1 MVVVDKENFM
11 GGTGIAH
18 FEHIMSAQ
26 EMHGMNH
33 VHNGDGEDYFVLSGV
48 ATLDDNH
55 ERTLYLKPGEH
66 YFTPSGKGHSI
77 LNEQDDDL
85 VFMALII
92 YDSQQKI

>member
-1 MVVVDKENFM
+1 
-11 GGTGIAH
+11 
-18 FEHIMSAQ
+18 MS
-26 EMHGMNH
+26 N
-33 VHNGDGEDYFVLSGV
+33 SR

-77 LNEQDDDL
+77 LNEQDEDL

>member
-26 EMHGMNH
+26 EMHGMNRVYAKVTLKKGCSVGYH
-33 VHNGDGEDYFVLSGV
+33 VHN
-48 ATLDDNH
+48 

-77 LNEQDDDL
+77 LNEQDEDL

-92 YDSQQKI
+92 YDSQQKM